1 MKNKINQKQNEIK
14 NILYE
19 IEKKYIEINNENFN
33 ITEKLKE
40 LENVKCDK
48 VEKIYL
54 NLKKINDNIEK
65 KIAWKKDQKQ

>member
-14 NILYE
+14 NILYD
-19 IEKKYIEINNENFN
+19 IEKKYIEINNEYFN
-33 ITEKLKE
+33 ISEKLKE
-40 LENVKCDK
+40 LENVKGEK

-65 KIAWKKDQKQ
+65 KISWKKNQKQ